1 MLEEA
6 ATAGYKSIEL
16 GPWSYLPTRADELSA
31 ALNKQG
37 LSLVAG
43 TIFDDLVSEENFA
56 NIVALTHNICRN
68 LSQVPSAE
76 KTPGNLFQPP
86 YLVIIDFGNPLR
98 AKYAGHSE
106 LAPRLSPADWQR
118 MIGHIITISQLAW
131 QEYGVRPVIHP
142 HAGGCIEFADEI
154 DLLAAQIPMMLPD
167 CVSTPAI
174 SSIRVWTPSA
184 GWIAILNALTTCTL
198 KMSIRRYSGA

>member
-1 MLEEA
+1 MTIHIANAPCSWGVDDPKNPYLPPWTKVLEEA

-76 KTPGNLFQPP
+76 KTPGNPFQPP

-106 LAPRLSPADWQR
+106 LRKS
-118 MIGHIITISQLAW
+118 
-131 QEYGVRPVIHP
+131 
-142 HAGGCIEFADEI
+142 
-154 DLLAAQIPMMLPD
+154 PMMLPD

-184 GWIAILNALTTCTL
+184 GWIAILIALTTCTL

>member
-1 MLEEA
+1 MTIHIANAPCSWGVDDPKNPYLPPWTKVLEEA

-76 KTPGNLFQPP
+76 KTPGNPYQPP

-106 LAPRLSPADWQR
+106 LAPAS
-118 MIGHIITISQLAW
+118 
-131 QEYGVRPVIHP
+131 
-142 HAGGCIEFADEI
+142 
-154 DLLAAQIPMMLPD
+154 LPP
-167 CVSTPAI
+167 T
-174 SSIRVWTPSA
+174 
-184 GWIAILNALTTCTL
+184 G
-198 KMSIRRYSGA
+198 SG

>member
-1 MLEEA
+1 MTIHIANAPCSWGVDDPKNPYLPPWSKVLEEA

-56 NIVALTHNICRN
+56 NIVELTHNLCRN

-76 KTPGNLFQPP
+76 K
-86 YLVIIDFGNPLR
+86 
-98 AKYAGHSE
+98 
-106 LAPRLSPADWQR
+106 
-118 MIGHIITISQLAW
+118 
-131 QEYGVRPVIHP
+131 
-142 HAGGCIEFADEI
+142 
-154 DLLAAQIPMMLPD
+154 
-167 CVSTPAI
+167 
-174 SSIRVWTPSA
+174 
-184 GWIAILNALTTCTL
+184 
-198 KMSIRRYSGA
+198 